1 MKSGR
6 QRRLEIKQHRQ
17 SKIDRARAAVL
28 RQQTDRLRQDM
39 VRALAG
45 GAEPVDRAKLG
56 RNPSYSEPGFM
67 ERGYYLDQPFRCQQC
82 GAPQVWTAG
91 QQKWWYETVQGD
103 LWSIAR
109 LCRPCRIQERERRA
123 TARRVHLEGLARK
136 AAARGVDAPS

>member
-28 RQQTDRLRQDM
+28 RQQTDRLHQDM
-39 VRALAG
+39 IRALAG

-67 ERGYYLDQPFRCQQC
+67 ERGYYLDQPFRC
-82 GAPQVWTAG
+82 
-91 QQKWWYETVQGD
+91 
-103 LWSIAR
+103 
-109 LCRPCRIQERERRA
+109 
-123 TARRVHLEGLARK
+123 
-136 AAARGVDAPS
+136 